1 MTSHP
6 FIKTTT
12 LQDDQLDAYGN
23 RKPVEMGR
31 GLFYKYKSL
40 TPDVLP
46 HTIEIIKDRR
56 IFCPKPSQTNDKDEE
71 FRPPVT
77 VGDYSNPI
85 YRARVQQ
92 WVRRITTTSN
102 PQASE
107 AEILNQLSILTQE
120 SLEGYAKQ
128 LEPEYHSEIENQ
140 YRLLSLSDIPDNHHL
155 WVNYADDY
163 AGICFQFFF
172 TPQFSTVYRVNYVES
187 RPNWDLVC
195 DQDMETLSAT
205 ALTKLEKWRNE
216 REFRMVIA
224 EPPLPYGPTLINQKL
239 DLPIETFAGIYL
251 GQRINLANKALILD
265 LAKQHLP
272 LVPIYEVA
280 NNSSGLE
287 PTIKQIS

>member
-1 MTSHP
+1 MTSHS

-92 WVRRITTTSN
+92 WV
-102 PQASE
+102 
-107 AEILNQLSILTQE
+107 
-120 SLEGYAKQ
+120 
-128 LEPEYHSEIENQ
+128 
-140 YRLLSLSDIPDNHHL
+140 
-155 WVNYADDY
+155 
-163 AGICFQFFF
+163 
-172 TPQFSTVYRVNYVES
+172 
-187 RPNWDLVC
+187 
-195 DQDMETLSAT
+195 TLM
-205 ALTKLEKWRNE
+205 L
-216 REFRMVIA
+216 
-224 EPPLPYGPTLINQKL
+224 LINY
-239 DLPIETFAGIYL
+239 IV
-251 GQRINLANKALILD
+251 IN
-265 LAKQHLP
+265 
-272 LVPIYEVA
+272 
-280 NNSSGLE
+280 
-287 PTIKQIS
+287 